1 MSDELSSSNLMDM
14 KRELERAQR
23 ELADQSVEASAGG
36 GAVKVTMTG
45 TQELLDVLI
54 DSALVETGDVVVL
67 QDLVLLAVN
76 QVIKDSQLLAARRLG
91 PLAGG
96 KHE

>member
-1 MSDELSSSNLMDM
+1 MSDELSSSNLKDM
-14 KRELERAQR
+14 RRELERAQQ
-23 ELADQSVEASAGG
+23 ELAEQSVDASAGG

-45 TQELLDVLI
+45 TQELLDVQI
-54 DSALVETGDVVVL
+54 DSALFEAGDVSML

-96 KHE
+96 AA

>member
-1 MSDELSSSNLMDM
+1 MSEELSSSNHADM
-14 KRELERAQR
+14 QKELQRAHL
-23 ELADQSVEASAGG
+23 ELADQTVEASAGG

-45 TQELLDVLI
+45 TQELRQVQITSSLLE
-54 DSALVETGDVVVL
+54 AGEVEVL

-91 PLAGG
+91 PLASAKG
-96 KHE
+96 